1 MELHTYSSLNINF
14 LHEYKNSMNQADTA
28 IVFYSRHA
36 LELKR
41 LPFFSTDD
49 VSKAFQR
56 NDIMVFNDKDQLY
69 KALVS
74 MAWKGANLLL
84 MSSGNFDGIN
94 MQELS
99 EVLLTEA

>member
-1 MELHTYSSLNINF
+1 LHTYSSLNINF
-14 LHEYKNSMNQADTA
+14 LDEYKNSMDLADTA

-41 LPFFSTDD
+41 LPFFSTEDVARAFKRDD
-49 VSKAFQR
+49 
-56 NDIMVFNDKDQLY
+56 ILVFNEKDQLY
-69 KALVS
+69 NALVS
-74 MAWKGANLLL
+74 MAWKDANLLL

-94 MQELS
+94 LKELS